1 MREFNKIHVIALPRC
16 ATVSMC
22 DGLGALGIVT
32 AHLGKFYGEQ
42 TPEHHNAAR
51 LIRMHQQI
59 SVGDYDLDILNH
71 CRGLADYPACIP
83 EVISALDLHY
93 PGSLFINIRRDS
105 NLQAWLQSAER
116 QFIGLRIIKTTGS
129 ASEEDKTFADAMAD
143 FRRMTFGQSAFD
155 PEAFTKAYDRHQAFV
170 RDYFQNRQHDL
181 LDIPDIELLR
191 DQGFEL
197 LCNFLDHAPQKILF
211 PCKNEHSSAPQ
222 QAFMNALRDGK
233 IKSQTGIVPE

>member
-22 DGLGALGIVT
+22 DGLGALGITT
-32 AHLGKFYGEQ
+32 AHLGKIYGEQ
-42 TPEHHNAAR
+42 TPEHHDAPR

-59 SVGDYDLDILNH
+59 TAGDFDLDILKE

-83 EVISALDLHY
+83 EVITALDRQY
-93 PGSLFINIRRDS
+93 PGSLFINIRRDD

-116 QFIGLRIIKTTGS
+116 QFIGLRIIKTNST
-129 ASEEDKTFADAMAD
+129 ASEEDRTFADAMAD
-143 FRRMTFGQSAFD
+143 FRRMTFGQTAFD
-155 PEAFTKAYDRHQAFV
+155 PDAFLHAYHRHQAFV
-170 RDYFQNRQHDL
+170 RDYFADRPHDL
-181 LDIPDIELLR
+181 LDVPDIRLLR
-191 DQGFEL
+191 ERGFEL
-197 LCNFLDHAPQKILF
+197 LCDFLDHTPQRILF

-222 QAFMNALRDGK
+222 QAFMNALRDGM